1 MESTKLS
8 NENRRQ
14 TLAASYDVALTEK
27 TTSEQR
33 LLKETHKLGDQ
44 VTELRAKL
52 QTEKEEGA
60 RQEELLNA
68 KVQALQSSLTQTEI
82 LLENEKWTKDNVI
95 TAMKEELQEL
105 QDELIETEKRLQND
119 VTKLTQVKCNLEDQ
133 LAQQKDSYMIELDQ
147 INEEFV
153 TYKCNAR
160 QKENSMCDKIQNVK
174 DENIC
179 LKNELENLKTGT
191 EKSSVSWE
199 QKYSKLE
206 NKAKDQE
213 EELMK
218 ELKVL
223 QDKCQWSLHD
233 QQTLSDEISDLKEN
247 MKEKCLEIE
256 NLQSEIMSH
265 KQSENDLK
273 GQLSQVTNC
282 KENIQRQLEELL
294 QDFST
299 ERDSHAALLTKISQE
314 HEKDIQKLKD
324 SLSSK
329 EASNLD
335 TRQNLETCINEMQTS
350 LEKEITKG
358 KENERLSSVT
368 ISQLENQVTELQT
381 KIDEEATCHNKT
393 VVNLNNDL
401 EQLRMTTAVSEEMTN
416 KELQKC
422 RSDLIKVTTE
432 YDELNIRYKS
442 VTENERTLDGRMNQ
456 LHQQISNLESQKKEC
471 ENLSDEMKE
480 NIDNLTGQIVLIRKV
495 AESKQADN
503 DKLCSENKNLNIKVE
518 ELNEKLV
525 KECKEN
531 DSMRHKCKEQDNSVT
546 HLENELSD
554 VNTRLKDTDKVLEE
568 KSTLLQEK
576 IHITSLQDE
585 EIDSLKISLQNLEKE
600 AAASNEQILKL
611 TDENSELCEK
621 LNGMESELN
630 NLKAVF
636 TSEKDGLH
644 ERINTLMES
653 HRHKISELTK
663 LYEEKTQELNSEIDR
678 LKSDLM
684 SCDSEIHKLE
694 QEIKNLKSSI
704 ETLKQQH
711 VHEIDSLCTE
721 KDMVV
726 KTFETKIS
734 DIHDNFG
741 KKKIVLIESHQ
752 AEIDSLNSEYL
763 SSKDHFKRIEQEL
776 RNRLKNETQSLQKD
790 HQYQIDSLN
799 EKMKAE
805 SEQVQSMKA
814 ACERR
819 VTETEKYW
827 QSQLEQLEVEYHRA
841 SLEQKQDYNNQ
852 VQEQEMRYQSQ
863 YEVLVE
869 EKDMILSNQKIT
881 FQDRVKQLETRLSQK
896 QNELLTLTNEMNED
910 KEKVEMDYKQKLANI
925 ESLLKKEMGN
935 QKDLMNE
942 LKQNKE
948 RVNELQSA
956 LREKRTSYE
965 SALAA
970 SSKTRESE
978 VESLREEYNGNM
990 LQLEREKNRQI
1001 EDEKQHRLNLEE
1013 SCHNLNE
1020 RIKMSMAE
1028 NNSLKQQVYKYQYY
1042 HHQKKNINNSSM
1054 DFESD
1059 TNMISFYYNNFL

>member
-1 MESTKLS
+1 MQELESTKLL

-33 LLKETHKLGDQ
+33 LLKETHKLGEQ

-60 RQEELLNA
+60 RQKELLNT
-68 KVQALQSSLTQTEI
+68 KVQALQSSLKQTEI

-133 LAQQKDSYMIELDQ
+133 LAQQKDSYMIELEQ

-153 TYKCNAR
+153 TYKSNAR
-160 QKENSMCDKIQNVK
+160 QKENSMCNQIQNVK

-206 NKAKDQE
+206 NKAKAQE
-213 EELMK
+213 EDLMK

-294 QDFST
+294 HDFST

-329 EASNLD
+329 EASNLN
-335 TRQNLETCINEMQTS
+335 TRQNLEKCINETQTS

-358 KENERLSSVT
+358 KENERISSVK
-368 ISQLENQVTELQT
+368 ISQLENKVTELQT
-381 KIDEEATCHNKT
+381 KMEEDATYHNKT

-401 EQLRMTTAVSEEMTN
+401 EQLRMTIAVSEEMTN

-422 RSDLIKVTTE
+422 RSDLSKVTTE
-432 YDELNIRYKS
+432 YGELNIRYKS

-456 LHQQISNLESQKKEC
+456 LHQQISTLESQKKVC

-480 NIDNLTGQIVLIRKV
+480 KIDDLTGQIVLIKKV

-503 DKLCSENKNLNIKVE
+503 DKLGSENKNLNIKVE

-525 KECKEN
+525 KECKDN
-531 DSMRHKCKEQDNSVT
+531 DSMRHKCKEQDNRVT

-554 VNTRLKDTDKVLEE
+554 VNTRLKDTDRVLEE
-568 KSTLLQEK
+568 KV
-576 IHITSLQDE
+576 HIISLQDQ
-585 EIDSLKISLQNLEKE
+585 EIDSLKISFQNLEKE
-600 AAASNEQILKL
+600 AAVFNEQILKI
-611 TDENSELCEK
+611 TDENSDLCEK
-621 LNGMESELN
+621 LNVMESELD

-644 ERINTLMES
+644 ERIKFLMES
-653 HRHKISELTK
+653 HKHEISELK
-663 LYEEKTQELNSEIDR
+663 KSNEEKTQELNSEIDR

-684 SCDSEIHKLE
+684 SCDTEIHKLE

-704 ETLKQQH
+704 EALKQQH
-711 VHEIDSLCTE
+711 VHEINSLCSE

-726 KTFETKIS
+726 KTFEAKIS
-734 DIHDNFG
+734 EIRENFG
-741 KKKIVLIESHQ
+741 RKKNELIESHK
-752 AEIDSLNSEYL
+752 AEIESLNSEYL

-805 SEQVQSMKA
+805 SEQAQSMKA
-814 ACERR
+814 ACERK

-827 QSQLEQLEVEYHRA
+827 KSQLEQLEVEYHRA

-935 QKDLMNE
+935 QKDFMNE
-942 LKQNKE
+942 MKEYKE
-948 RVNELQSA
+948 RVNELQSD

-965 SALAA
+965 SSLAA

-978 VESLREEYNGNM
+978 IESLREEYNGNI

-1001 EDEKQHRLNLEE
+1001 EDEKQCRLNLEE

-1020 RIKMSMAE
+1020 RIEMSTAE
-1028 NNSLKQQVYKYQYY
+1028 NNRLKQQVYKYQYY
-1042 HHQKKNINNSSM
+1042 HHQKKNIYNSSM
-1054 DFESD
+1054 NFESCGNL
-1059 TNMISFYYNNFL
+1059 TPI

>member
-1 MESTKLS
+1 MYIFFQELESTKLS

-33 LLKETHKLGDQ
+33 LLKETHKLGEQ

-60 RQEELLNA
+60 RQEELLNG
-68 KVQALQSSLTQTEI
+68 KVQALQSSLKQTEI

-105 QDELIETEKRLQND
+105 QDEFVETEKRLQNE
-119 VTKLTQVKCNLEDQ
+119 VSKLTQVKCNLEDQ
-133 LAQQKDSYMIELDQ
+133 LAQQKDSYIIDLDQ

-153 TYKCNAR
+153 TYKSNAK
-160 QKENSMCDKIQNVK
+160 QKENIMCNQIQNVK

-191 EKSSVSWE
+191 QKLSVSWE

-206 NKAKDQE
+206 NKAKEQE
-213 EELMK
+213 EDLMK
-218 ELKVL
+218 ELNAL

-247 MKEKCLEIE
+247 MKDKCLDIE
-256 NLQSEIMSH
+256 NLQSELLSY

-282 KENIQRQLEELL
+282 KENIQRKLEELI
-294 QDFST
+294 QDFAT

-358 KENERLSSVT
+358 KENERLSSGK
-368 ISQLENQVTELQT
+368 ISRLENQVTELQT
-381 KIDEEATCHNKT
+381 KIDEDAMCHNKT

-401 EQLRMTTAVSEEMTN
+401 EQLRMTTAVSEEMTS

-422 RSDLIKVTTE
+422 RSDLIKVTTA

-471 ENLSDEMKE
+471 ENLSDELKE
-480 NIDNLTGQIVLIRKV
+480 KIDDLTGQIILIKKV

-503 DKLCSENKNLNIKVE
+503 DHLCSENKNLKIKVE
-518 ELNEKLV
+518 ELNEILV

-531 DSMRHKCKEQDNSVT
+531 DSIRHKCKKQENSVT
-546 HLENELSD
+546 HLENELSQ

-576 IHITSLQDE
+576 VHIISLQDK
-585 EIDSLKISLQNLEKE
+585 EIDRLKTSLQNLEKE
-600 AAASNEQILKL
+600 AAASNDQILKL

-621 LNGMESELN
+621 LNGMESELY
-630 NLKAVF
+630 NLKEVF
-636 TSEKDGLH
+636 TSEKDVLH

-653 HRHKISELTK
+653 HRHEISELTK
-663 LYEEKTQELNSEIDR
+663 INEEKTQELNSEIDC
-678 LKSDLM
+678 LKSELM
-684 SCDSEIHKLE
+684 SCDSEIHRLE

-704 ETLKQQH
+704 VDLKQQH

-741 KKKIVLIESHQ
+741 KKKNELIESHQ

-763 SSKDHFKRIEQEL
+763 SSKDHFKRIEQEF
-776 RNRLKNETQSLQKD
+776 RNRLKNETQSLQQD

-799 EKMKAE
+799 DKMKAE
-805 SEQVQSMKA
+805 SEQVQIVKA
-814 ACERR
+814 VCERK

-841 SLEQKQDYNNQ
+841 SLEQKQNYNNQ

-881 FQDRVKQLETRLSQK
+881 FQDRVKQLESRLSQK

-965 SALAA
+965 SSLAA
-970 SSKTRESE
+970 SSKTREHE
-978 VESLREEYNGNM
+978 IESLREEYNGNM
-990 LQLEREKNRQI
+990 LHLEREKNRQI
-1001 EDEKQHRLNLEE
+1001 EDEKQCRLNLEE

-1020 RIKMSMAE
+1020 RIEISMAE
-1028 NNSLKQQVYKYQYY
+1028 NNSLKQQVHVHKYQCY
-1042 HHQKKNINNSSM
+1042 HHHHKKKPSI
-1054 DFESD
+1054 
-1059 TNMISFYYNNFL
+1059 TVP